1 MMDLIY
7 ELWTEFKPLLI
18 LGIIGTV
25 TPILYGLLAAVKRT
39 AWYKRQ
45 PWVVRKVIDVALQT
59 SVDRLMPEAERLK
72 RIYGNIPKHDAKLLE
87 AVAVQDTL
95 EILATES
102 PEVFKQ
108 IPAQKIEKIAVA
120 DIPRT
125 VEKAKTERAKRRPH
139 RGK

>member
-1 MMDLIY
+1 MDLFY
-7 ELWTEFKPLLI
+7 DLWAEFKPLLI

-25 TPILYGLLAAVKRT
+25 TPILFGLLAAVKRT

-59 SVDRLMPEAERLK
+59 SVNRLMPEAERLK
-72 RIYGNIPKHDAKLLE
+72 QIYGELPKYEAELLQS
-87 AVAVQDTL
+87 AAVQDAMD
-95 EILATES
+95 ILSEKS
-102 PEVFKQ
+102 PEVFKA
-108 IPAQKIEKIAVA
+108 IPAQKIEEIAVA

-125 VEKAKTERAKRRPH
+125 VEKVKTERARRRPH